1 LAGEAACGA
10 GVVQSEPAMNRFI
23 PIQVDCYAGYKG
35 EEAPR
40 SFVWNDRRY
49 QVEEI
54 VDRWYQAS
62 RDPQTPACDY
72 FKVRAADGALFVLRV
87 DREIAAWHLV
97 QAVPN
102 KGCR

>member
-1 LAGEAACGA
+1 
-10 GVVQSEPAMNRFI
+10 MNRFI

-40 SFVWNDRRY
+40 SFLWNDRRY

-62 RDPQTPACDY
+62 RDPQIPACDY
-72 FKVRAADGALFVLRV
+72 FRVRAADGALFVLRM
-87 DREIAAWHLV
+87 DREASAWHLV

-102 KGCR
+102 EGYR

>member
-1 LAGEAACGA
+1 MAGEAACGA

-23 PIQVDCYAGYKG
+23 PIQVDCCAGYKG

-72 FKVRAADGALFVLRV
+72 FKVRAADGALFVLRL